1 MTPRL
6 NLQCSCTH
14 MTNLATIAG
23 YHRLWAHTSYK
34 ATLPLQ
40 IYLAAVGVGAAE
52 GSIRWWSK
60 GHRAHHR
67 YTDTVKDPY
76 SVRKGFI
83 YAHIGWL
90 VMKQNPKR
98 IGRSDITDLNE
109 DPIVVWQH
117 VNYLVSSSLARII
130 LRSCGPLYGET
141 LADHTLLE
149 MCHLHG
155 PDISHTC
162 LWLRMGRLV

>member
-1 MTPRL
+1 MA
-6 NLQCSCTH
+6 
-14 MTNLATIAG
+14 NLATTAG
-23 YHRLWAHTSYK
+23 YHRLWSHTSYK

-67 YTDTVKDPY
+67 YTDTDKDPY

-83 YAHIGWL
+83 YSHIGWL

-109 DPIVVWQH
+109 DPVVVWQH
-117 VNYLVSSSLARII
+117 VHYLVS
-130 LRSCGPLYGET
+130 
-141 LADHTLLE
+141 
-149 MCHLHG
+149 
-155 PDISHTC
+155 
-162 LWLRMGRLV
+162 

>member
-1 MTPRL
+1 MTLAPL
-6 NLQCSCTH
+6 ACSCSAT
-14 MTNLATIAG
+14 TNLRTFTG

-83 YAHIGWL
+83 YAHIGWI

-117 VNYLVSSSLARII
+117 VNYLVSSFL
-130 LRSCGPLYGET
+130 T
-141 LADHTLLE
+141 FVVT
-149 MCHLHG
+149 
-155 PDISHTC
+155 
-162 LWLRMGRLV
+162 V

>member
-1 MTPRL
+1 MRR
-6 NLQCSCTH
+6 S
-14 MTNLATIAG
+14 TNLTNLAG

-83 YAHIGWL
+83 YAHIGWI

-117 VNYLVSSSLARII
+117 VNYLVCTMLACSPPWAEIDG
-130 LRSCGPLYGET
+130 CYAAT
-141 LADHTLLE
+141 LADDDFLE
-149 MCHLHG
+149 MRHIHG
-155 PDISHTC
+155 PDLSHSG
-162 LWLRMGRLV
+162 LRPGLG

>member
-1 MTPRL
+1 MTSTSLACPF
-6 NLQCSCTH
+6 T
-14 MTNLATIAG
+14 TVANLATIAG

-76 SVRKGFI
+76 SVRKGFV

-117 VNYLVSSSLARII
+117 VNYLVRIILARII
-130 LRSCGPLYGET
+130 SGWWPTRAMVGA
-141 LADHTLLE
+141 LADNNIPE
-149 MCHLHG
+149 MCNFHG
-155 PDISHTC
+155 VDISNPG
-162 LWLRMGRLV
+162 LRLGMG